1 MMERRK
7 VDILCI
13 RPGRREA
20 KKGAL
25 EADTSCF
32 TMIEGSMCQCV
43 VEVKRGS

>member
-20 KKGAL
+20 KKRRIQAAL
-25 EADTSCF
+25 P
-32 TMIEGSMCQCV
+32 
-43 VEVKRGS
+43 